1 MQDKILV
8 LGSTSW
14 LGYLLLEELS
24 IKIPQIPLAS
34 TIYKNKLDFNFNVKL
49 FHASNLQD
57 YNSIL
62 NEFQP
67 TVIVNF
73 LRGEDDNGMLLH
85 KALISYAEK
94 TKAYYLYASSALAL
108 DAYSGIELTENIL
121 ANGKSDY
128 GLFKAKCEQA
138 LYDST
143 SKWCILR
150 FASVQGWVHHK
161 LTRNENLLKNLSKG
175 EKIIVD
181 SGVSQNRMLANLM
194 IKGIVDLIILKTEG
208 IIHFGTIDSSDEV
221 DFLQKQAE
229 LFGYSSKLIER
240 SPVDRNVNLV
250 CVPNR
255 IFNILGE
262 TYRVSE
268 KDTLQS
274 LSEITELKKYIK
286 L

>member
-1 MQDKILV
+1 MQDKVLV

-24 IKIPQIPLAS
+24 MKIPQIPLAS
-34 TIYKNKLDFNFNVKL
+34 TIYKNKLYFNFNVKL
-49 FHASNLQD
+49 FDASDLQD
-57 YNSIL
+57 CNSIL

-67 TVIVNF
+67 TIIVNF

-85 KALISYAEK
+85 KAVINYAEK
-94 TKAYYLYASSALAL
+94 SEAYYIYASSALAL

-161 LTRNENLLKNLSKG
+161 LTRNENLLKSLSKG

-181 SGVSQNRMLANLM
+181 SGVFQNRMLANLM
-194 IKGIVDLIILKTEG
+194 IKGIVDLIFYKTEG

-221 DFLQKQAE
+221 DFLHKQAE

-240 SPVDRNVNLV
+240 STVDRNVNLV

-255 IFNILGE
+255 IFDILGE

-274 LSEITELKKYIK
+274 LSKITELKKYIK